1 MIFDESC
8 DPLFDQTA
16 EEELPRLAN
25 WRPGLPA

>member
-8 DPLFDQTA
+8 DPLFDQTSK
-16 EEELPRLAN
+16 EELPRLAN